1 MRNLLI
7 IIVLIL
13 TGISLS
19 GDLRLE
25 DSNYRTLAYIRDN
38 GRIENASFETLGYF
52 RDGCTRVEDASFHT
66 IGYFDGET
74 IENQNYDELYSLAD
88 DGRLTD
94 ERFRTVARIT
104 SDGTVEDDL
113 FNVILYTEGTDSH
126 MRKKIAAYL
135 IFFSDHLP
143 ASD

>member
-7 IIVLIL
+7 IMVLIV

-38 GRIENASFETLGYF
+38 GRIENASFETLGYV
-52 RDGCTRVEDASFHT
+52 RDGCTRIEDASFHT
-66 IGYFDGET
+66 LGYFDGKT
-74 IENQNYDELYSLAD
+74 IENEDYDELYSLAD

-94 ERFRTVARIT
+94 DRFHTVARIT

-126 MRKKIAAYL
+126 MQKKIAAYL
-135 IFFSDHLP
+135 VFFSDHL
-143 ASD
+143 AE